1 MHAGASVGPS
11 HAGVCAEEV
20 EHRLDEVGQVV
31 VVLPAPVLPRV
42 GVIKVH
48 RPTVSWGR
56 GGGQNREGGGGYD
69 RVTCHVIINLS
80 QLPTGNLLLVFA
92 TFPCGLAN
100 RIPGFHPGTQR
111 HWNEPFANLLSYL
124 NSLPSRLPTDGLSNG
139 VHVVRDLQ
147 LGHVLLQLL
156 RQLVGVEAH
165 GVDVVRPHAERVG
178 RRLHHLQR
186 GAQAVVDV
194 HHRQL
199 RVGLQVALKLARLE
213 GVVEDL
219 DRVVW
224 QRANGGVDGEG
235 MGKVTGEC

>member
-1 MHAGASVGPS
+1 MWSSEQH
-11 HAGVCAEEV
+11 
-20 EHRLDEVGQVV
+20 
-31 VVLPAPVLPRV
+31 
-42 GVIKVH
+42 
-48 RPTVSWGR
+48 SWF
-56 GGGQNREGGGGYD
+56 
-69 RVTCHVIINLS
+69 S
-80 QLPTGNLLLVFA
+80 
-92 TFPCGLAN
+92 
-100 RIPGFHPGTQR
+100 PGHSDIGTNPLQI
-111 HWNEPFANLLSYL
+111 FSYL

-178 RRLHHLQR
+178 RRLQHLQR

-224 QRANGGVDGEG
+224 RRANGGVDGEG
-235 MGKVTGEC
+235 MGKVTGKC